1 MPVCTVHF
9 ARRVR
14 ERIGVGP
21 DPQYLA
27 EGIIWAIENARTD
40 LVQFVCR
47 TDKKGLRLFRFRV
60 PDTGRGFYALVDT
73 ESMTCI
79 TVMPPGFV
87 VGRQGKTHLELKDTP
102 I

>member
-1 MPVCTVHF
+1 MTCTRHF

-14 ERIGVGP
+14 ERIGDSP
-21 DPQYLA
+21 DPDFLA
-27 EGIIWAIENARTD
+27 RGLIWAITNARDD

-47 TDKKGLRLFRFRV
+47 TDRKGLRIFRFKT
-60 PDTGRGFYALVDT
+60 PPTGRVFFALVDT

-79 TVMPPGFV
+79 TVMPPGFR
-87 VGRQGKTHLELKDTP
+87 VGRQGKDHLQLRSDD